1 MKLTTKII
9 CLAFAAAAVLSC
21 ESIADDEDL
30 IVYMAH
36 PEEIKPA
43 KPKNIDYAQM
53 YKEAA
58 QFGDSLR
65 SVLNYE
71 VRNNLS
77 KDPDNPEQ
85 TLSVFWPDKFDNL
98 NESERMGYI
107 ELEYGLYVS
116 VCPLGSYVFP
126 KSFKKFEDF
135 VKEQVPELPKAPD
148 FDSIVA
154 SFPTSQVGPED
165 YHFESGMDYHTY
177 SNAVTGKVDAD
188 PAIHAALDKALAQYK
203 KECDEWEKIY
213 NKTKSDFYDYV
224 RNVKYAFLKK
234 QPVSYYIWGNSTAM
248 QAGDTPDLST
258 PLPESLPDDIDIAK
272 TQWGNRWRIPTTDEL
287 IEIFGLDPTNHPT
300 KYKRKVTLLTEDR
313 TVVVQSI
320 ISEKKYSQALV
331 FHLDGY
337 MLPNGNI
344 QENDVQVLMLA
355 KNRPNKN
362 QPTVGCIYADFN
374 AGKKGAKWDYPIE
387 NGYTIRPIYK

>member
-77 KDPDNPEQ
+77 KDPNNPENE
-85 TLSVFWPDKFDNL
+85 LGIYWPDGFSTLPDN
-98 NESERMGYI
+98 NSRMGYI
-107 ELEYGLYVS
+107 KLGNGLYVS
-116 VCPLGSYVFP
+116 ACPLGSYVFP

-177 SNAVTGKVDAD
+177 NNAVTGKVDAD

-248 QAGDTPDLST
+248 QAGDTPALST
-258 PLPESLPDDIDIAK
+258 PLPSSIPNDIAK
-272 TQWGNRWRIPTTDEL
+272 EEWGDHWRMPTIDEL
-287 IEIFGLDPTNHPT
+287 NKIFGYNLDKT
-300 KYKRKVTLLTEDR
+300 KYPRNFAL
-313 TVVVQSI
+313 VQNGRYVALQSKNGNQ
-320 ISEKKYSQALV
+320 SSQALV
-331 FHLDGY
+331 FHLNGY
-337 MLPNGNI
+337 MQPDGSLKEDN
-344 QENDVQVLMLA
+344 VQFLLLA
-355 KNRPNKN
+355 KDRPSGK
-362 QPTVGCIYADFN
+362 QAAEGFFFDFDEKTYGN
-374 AGKKGAKWDYPIE
+374 VILPIK
-387 NGYTIRPIYK
+387 NGYIIRPIYVY